1 MRKHGPL
8 PFLYTPHFC
17 YICAFKQVMITIVN
31 YGMGNLGSIANMLRR
46 IGADSIITSDP
57 DKIAQATKLI
67 LPGVG
72 AFDTGMDT
80 LDNLGITTI
89 LNNKVQVEKIPV
101 LGICLG
107 MQLMTDGS
115 DEGQR
120 TGLGWVKGRFEKFSF
135 GPDMK
140 MYKVPHMGWNKVEQ
154 AKASKLLEGYEET
167 PRFYFVHSYYF
178 KPGNPA
184 DVLGTTSYGINYASA
199 FEHENIVGVQFH
211 PEKSHKYGMNLLK
224 NFAEKY

>member
-1 MRKHGPL
+1 
-8 PFLYTPHFC
+8 
-17 YICAFKQVMITIVN
+17 MITIVN

-46 IGADSIITSDP
+46 IGFDAIITADP
-57 DKIAQATKLI
+57 EVISNATKLI

-72 AFDTGMDT
+72 AFEHGMES
-80 LDNLGITTI
+80 LNRLGLTPI
-89 LNNKVQVEKIPV
+89 LTQKVTVEKVPV

-107 MQLMTDGS
+107 MQLMTEGS
-115 DEGQR
+115 DEGR
-120 TGLGWVKGRFEKFSF
+120 LPGLGWIKGRFEKFVF
-135 GPDMK
+135 PDDMK
-140 MYKVPHMGWNKVEQ
+140 AYKVPHMGWNKLLQ
-154 AKASKLLEGYEET
+154 AKPSRLLEGYDET

-184 DVLGTTSYGINYASA
+184 DVLGTTSYGIEYASA

-224 NFAEKY
+224 NFATNY